1 MHTDIMSVA
10 ESVDKLVSC
19 GALNID
25 DVRELLG
32 FNPLETEFSKTQWM
46 TKNYSTAQDV
56 VNMAEEQK
64 LIENNDE
71 SSNDV

>member
-32 FNPLETEFSKTQWM
+32 FNPLETEFSKTHWM